1 MTETKSPRFGF
12 VPVSCKRGL
21 SYSFKNIIKKSSI
34 SFKKSDIYLWI
45 VEGLKQS
52 HARANILNRRQK
64 VFFLCETSR
73 SSNRQ
78 NLFSAFIET

>member
-21 SYSFKNIIKKSSI
+21 SYSFKNIIKKSST

-45 VEGLKQS
+45 VKGLKHNHMREPIYTKQEAES
-52 HARANILNRRQK
+52 
-64 VFFLCETSR
+64 VFFL
-73 SSNRQ
+73 
-78 NLFSAFIET
+78 